1 MLLEFKRHKEVG
13 FKSDDKLVLVR
24 CSGIQK
30 LTGLVVL
37 GRTELVGPVGMGR
50 NRTHLPL
57 P

>member
-50 NRTHLPL
+50 N
-57 P
+57 